1 MYFHTAFPVIAAGC
15 AVLMDLRT
23 MKVDNGW
30 LLFCTLF
37 GLLMQIT
44 ESGIQGLGF
53 WCTGLGFPI
62 ILLGALFW
70 FRMLGA
76 GDIKLLSV
84 IGGMIGPYK
93 ILHCIWY
100 SALIGAGISVAILIL
115 TGNIRQRIYCLILFF
130 QEFRETGE
138 RKPYYRKGLHLE
150 NFHFTVPIFLSVL
163 LYAGGVY

>member
-30 LLFCTLF
+30 LLFCTLL

-93 ILHCIWY
+93 ILHCIW
-100 SALIGAGISVAILIL
+100 
-115 TGNIRQRIYCLILFF
+115 
-130 QEFRETGE
+130 
-138 RKPYYRKGLHLE
+138 
-150 NFHFTVPIFLSVL
+150 
-163 LYAGGVY
+163 